1 MPPKG
6 YNVRA
11 EGSCE
16 QLDVVVSRWIEFDK
30 DRGAVQFAR
39 HIPQESGEGRL
50 IILNF
55 KRRPTVTVEVK
66 DLGEVNEG
74 WRGNR
79 LLESRPEGANLTSIR
94 VPETNHNG
102 RIIKESG
109 G

>member
-1 MPPKG
+1 
-6 YNVRA
+6 VCA

-16 QLDVVVSRWIEFDK
+16 QLDVVVSRGIEFDK
-30 DRGAVQFAR
+30 DRGGAAQFAH
-39 HIPQESGEGRL
+39 HIPQDSGEGRL

-94 VPETNHNG
+94 VPGTNHNG